1 MICDSCG
8 KSGAKVKRMSR
19 SYGRDDQLIV
29 IDNVPVVVCPNCG
42 ETYLTAKTLTE
53 IERLKMH
60 KKHLKTKRQAPVIS
74 YV

>member
-8 KSGAKVKRMSR
+8 KKGGRVKHVSR
-19 SYGRDDQLIV
+19 IYGKGHDIVV

-42 ETYLTAKTLTE
+42 ESYMTADTLQE
-53 IERLKMH
+53 IERLKIH
-60 KKHLKTKRQAPVIS
+60 KRNVKPKRVASVIN